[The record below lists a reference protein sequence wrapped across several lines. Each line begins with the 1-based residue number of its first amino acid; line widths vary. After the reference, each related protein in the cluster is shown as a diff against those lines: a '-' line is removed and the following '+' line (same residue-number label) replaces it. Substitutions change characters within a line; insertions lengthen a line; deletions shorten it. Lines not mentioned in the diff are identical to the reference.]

1 MEGTMSTGEIV
12 FLVFTIL
19 CFLSFMAVLG
29 WASWYS
35 ADQSALRRSEDQEG
49 MKAAER
55 GPMRRAS

>member
-1 MEGTMSTGEIV
+1 MSTGEMV

-35 ADQSALRRSEDQEG
+35 TDQSALRRAEDQER